1 MWDVLFFLLGT
12 FLDVPLTWT
21 GERVMYI
28 LSAGR
33 RKPRFTA
40 REIILGKRDERFS
53 EFASRGWLIL
63 VGVLFW
69 AALGAAVLAAVGP
82 LKPIHEWRS

>member
-1 MWDVLFFLLGT
+1 MWDFVTFLYAT

-21 GERVMYI
+21 GERVLYV

-40 REIILGKRDERFS
+40 KEIAIGKPGERFS
-53 EFASRGWLIL
+53 EFLSRFWLL
-63 VGVLFW
+63 SLGLLFW
-69 AALGAAVLAAVGP
+69 ASLAIALIMIFGP

>member
-1 MWDVLFFLLGT
+1 MWDLLFFL
-12 FLDVPLTWT
+12 FCILDVPLTWT
-21 GERVMYI
+21 GERVMYV

-40 REIILGKRDERFS
+40 KEIFWGKRDERFS
-53 EFASRGWLIL
+53 EFASRGWLML
-63 VGVLFW
+63 VGLLFW
-69 AALGAAVLAAVGP
+69 AALAAAVFAAVGP